1 MLETKSLI
9 QTHGHWVVFISVI
22 AFGASVAF
30 YMLNIDKYS
39 LTFYGD
45 SASHLIGARKIVD
58 WMDPGLSQLGT
69 VWLPL
74 PHLLLLPFSLVD
86 SWFTSGLAGTIV
98 SLPSLAITAA
108 LLYKM
113 IRVHIVE
120 GCAYIAIAGAL
131 LYASNPNILYVGLT
145 AMTEAPFMLFFVASA
160 YYFQNWRLN
169 SSSFRNLLLCSVFV
183 ALATLC
189 RYEGW
194 ILAAFLVPFAVVFMA
209 KENADSRRKL
219 CGILLSLVC
228 FSGIVLWLGY
238 NAYRYGDPLEFANAS
253 YYSASS
259 QALDRSVRETLFL
272 QPANVISVYGT
283 TAVMMYGPILLA
295 GALTGFLY
303 HRRMAD
309 SQTRKVLYIYLSLPP
324 IFTVITLI
332 IGIGEMAY
340 WFNSRF
346 LILLSPLII
355 MLIAVSLKNLPQRF
369 RKHRPL
375 IGSTVA
381 ALFLFQL
388 VTPAFAVITYLD
400 AKGGFFYGVNPY
412 AVRTGE
418 ELRSLYDGGG
428 IATMTGSAQEHR
440 IMLTSGISL
449 SEYDEL
455 IESSTW
461 KKSFYEPWT
470 YNKWLIL
477 SKAPDSDG
485 VSVMKYWGERRPV
498 LDENYRLVYENEYH
512 QILVTR

>member
-1 MLETKSLI
+1 MLS
-9 QTHGHWVVFISVI
+9 
-22 AFGASVAF
+22 
-30 YMLNIDKYS
+30 IDKYS

-58 WMDPGLSQLGT
+58 WMDPGLNQLGT

-86 SWFTSGLAGTIV
+86 ALFTSGLAGTIV

-108 LLYKM
+108 LIYKM
-113 IRVHIVE
+113 IRIHIVE
-120 GCAYIAIAGAL
+120 GCAYIAFAGAL
-131 LYASNPNILYVGLT
+131 LYASNPNILYIGLT

-169 SSSFRNLLLCSVFV
+169 SSRFRNLLLCSVFV

-194 ILAAFLVPFAVVFMA
+194 ILAAFLVPFAIVFMA
-209 KENADSRRKL
+209 KEKAGNRRKL
-219 CGILLSLVC
+219 YGILLSLVC

-272 QPANVISVYGT
+272 QPANVITVYGI
-283 TAVMMYGPILLA
+283 TAVMMYGPVLLA
-295 GALTGFLY
+295 GALAGYFY
-303 HRRMAD
+303 HRHVPGG
-309 SQTRKVLYIYLSLPP
+309 QIRKVLYIYLSLPP
-324 IFTVITLI
+324 LFTVITLI
-332 IGIGEMAY
+332 IGIGEMSY

-355 MLIAVSLKNLPQRF
+355 MLIAVCLKNLPQIIG
-369 RKHRPL
+369 KHRVL
-375 IGSTVA
+375 TMGTVA

-388 VTPAFAVITYLD
+388 ISPAFAVITYLD

-412 AVRTGE
+412 AVQTGE

-428 IATMTGSAQEHR
+428 ITTMTGSAQEHR
-440 IMLTSGISL
+440 IML
-449 SEYDEL
+449 
-455 IESSTW
+455 
-461 KKSFYEPWT
+461 
-470 YNKWLIL
+470 
-477 SKAPDSDG
+477 
-485 VSVMKYWGERRPV
+485 
-498 LDENYRLVYENEYH
+498 
-512 QILVTR
+512 